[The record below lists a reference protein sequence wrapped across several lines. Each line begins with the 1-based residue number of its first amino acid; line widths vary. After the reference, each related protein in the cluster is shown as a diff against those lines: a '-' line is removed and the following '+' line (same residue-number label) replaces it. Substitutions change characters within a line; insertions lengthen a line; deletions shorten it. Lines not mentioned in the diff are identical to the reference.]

1 VDKCCNKF
9 KRPTGNPGDPK
20 RDMTL
25 RCQRIQEWI
34 LKKSASSIMCADS
47 EGGKGLELS
56 EDSLLALALNGDDD
70 DAVDAADP
78 HLYGDGYGAA
88 VAGGLMADEQV
99 VVEELAGGIGRRTQS
114 RAATPAYV
122 GDGDADADSGIGIMA
137 TEQLHIA
144 LMPPPNL

>member
-1 VDKCCNKF
+1 
-9 KRPTGNPGDPK
+9 
-20 RDMTL
+20 
-25 RCQRIQEWI
+25 
-34 LKKSASSIMCADS
+34 
-47 EGGKGLELS
+47 
-56 EDSLLALALNGDDD
+56 
-70 DAVDAADP
+70 
-78 HLYGDGYGAA
+78 
-88 VAGGLMADEQV
+88 MADEQV

>member
-25 RCQRIQEWI
+25 RCQRIQEWF

-47 EGGKGLELS
+47 EGDKGLELS

-99 VVEELAGGIGRRTQS
+99 VVEELAGGIGRRTQG
-114 RAATPAYV
+114 V
-122 GDGDADADSGIGIMA
+122 LVEGLNL
-137 TEQLHIA
+137 ELLHQP
-144 LMPPPNL
+144 M